1 MALDTFIAGR
11 YTGTYNSVDVG
22 ITDDGYELQ
31 QNSYADTIDSSDA
44 YGDSLLDWVYRG
56 GDVSITFMSKAYKAG
71 AITPFWP
78 WGAMGVMLTAAA
90 PLGRLAS
97 DVAKAFVLTSTAAT
111 PAVAAPATLTASLAI
126 LAPNS
131 PAKLL
136 YNSKLRQVPISLQLL
151 PSLSAGTV
159 TWFTQ
164 T

>member
-1 MALDTFIAGR
+1 
-11 YTGTYNSVDVG
+11 VG
-22 ITDDGYELQ
+22 ITDDGFELEQ
-31 QNSYADTIDSSDA
+31 SSNADMIDSSDA
-44 YGDSLLDWVYRG
+44 YGDSILDWVYRG
-56 GDVSITFMSKAYKAG
+56 GDVSLTFLSKAYKAG

-78 WGAMGVMLTAAA
+78 WGAMGVMLTGAA

-97 DVAKAFVLTSTAAT
+97 DVAKAMLLTATAST
-111 PAVAAPATLTASLAI
+111 PAAAAPATLTGSLAI

-136 YNSKLRQVPISLQLL
+136 YNSKLRQVPIKLQFL
-151 PSLSAGTV
+151 PSLSSGTV

>member
-1 MALDTFIAGR
+1 MALDTLIAGR
-11 YTGTYNSVDVG
+11 YSGTYNAVDVG
-22 ITDDGYELQ
+22 ITDDGYELEQ
-31 QNSYADTIDSSDA
+31 SSSADMIDSSDA

-56 GDVSITFMSKAYKAG
+56 GEVSLSFTSKAYKAG

-97 DVAKAFVLTSTAAT
+97 DVAKAMVLTATANT
-111 PAVAAPATLTASLAI
+111 PAAAAPATLTGSLSI
-126 LAPNS
+126 LSPNS

-136 YNSKLRQVPISLQLL
+136 YNSKLRQVPIQLSLL
-151 PSLSAGTV
+151 PSLNTGTV